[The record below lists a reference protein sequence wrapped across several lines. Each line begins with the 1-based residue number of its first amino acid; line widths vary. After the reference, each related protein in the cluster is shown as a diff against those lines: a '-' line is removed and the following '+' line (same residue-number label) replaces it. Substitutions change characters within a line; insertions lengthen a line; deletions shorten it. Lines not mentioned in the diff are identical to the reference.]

1 MGMDAPKIAHRGD
14 PAGAPV
20 SQAPAA
26 EHLAHMAV
34 IVLLVELPM
43 SITEVMQIFYM
54 RPKSGPNAGQHA
66 KARDSHLGWITQR
79 ARTQRIASADASSHI
94 VMRTRI
100 RMAFAYE

>member
-1 MGMDAPKIAHRGD
+1 MDAPKIAHRGD

-34 IVLLVELPM
+34 IVLPM
-43 SITEVMQIFYM
+43 SITKVMQIFYM

>member
-34 IVLLVELPM
+34 VVLLVM
-43 SITEVMQIFYM
+43 KIFYM
-54 RPKSGPNAGQHA
+54 RPKSGRNAGQHA
-66 KARDSHLGWITQR
+66 KARDSHFGWITQR

>member
-34 IVLLVELPM
+34 MLPM
-43 SITEVMQIFYM
+43 SITKVMQIFYM
-54 RPKSGPNAGQHA
+54 RPKPSPNAGQHA
-66 KARDSHLGWITQR
+66 KARVSHL
-79 ARTQRIASADASSHI
+79 A
-94 VMRTRI
+94 
-100 RMAFAYE
+100 